1 MRPRS
6 RRLVL
11 LSSDDEVSGEKF
23 TRDGNEEADE
33 DQDLDE
39 DKDMEQSQGEE
50 DQAEDMEAGEPDEAR
65 WVTTLK
71 DLVVS
76 SYTWSQELTLNGI
89 ALAIGASTG
98 FSGAPTQLLRRF
110 NVDNKIGPYKWCIRD
125 TNKDRKTAKLC
136 WPHFGTPRNP
146 NLSWKSKHGQRSK
159 HKKGSKKLW
168 WVRYVRARQ

>member
-76 SYTWSQELTLNGI
+76 SYTWSQ
-89 ALAIGASTG
+89 
-98 FSGAPTQLLRRF
+98 
-110 NVDNKIGPYKWCIRD
+110 
-125 TNKDRKTAKLC
+125 
-136 WPHFGTPRNP
+136 
-146 NLSWKSKHGQRSK
+146 
-159 HKKGSKKLW
+159 
-168 WVRYVRARQ
+168 